1 MVRPTRRLFV
11 HFGLGVSAMSTP
23 IRRQYLAVKQQVPD
37 ALLLFRLGD
46 FYELFDEDAVV
57 AARVLNIALT
67 SRDLGRDQRVP
78 MAGIPAHAAE
88 PYIAKLV
95 AAGYRVALCDQIGVP
110 NGRQLV
116 DRRITR
122 ILTPGTLTEPS
133 MLDAQ
138 RNNYIVG
145 LYREGLR
152 AGLAYADLSTG
163 EFSATEFQAE
173 SESDLRALV
182 EQELLR
188 LGPAELVLPHE
199 QSDWVTTGSV
209 PVTTLDS
216 LRWREQT
223 ARRTVL
229 EHFHVRSLEAFG
241 LEERPLALR
250 AAGALLSYLAETQ
263 AGQLPQLTDLS
274 VYRTDSFLPL
284 DAATRRNLELME
296 SVRGERQHS
305 LLAILDRTK
314 TPMGARLLRR
324 WIGQPLLDVDVIRR
338 RQDRVA
344 ALVEETALRL
354 HLATVLAE
362 VADLERI
369 ASRLVTYRVTPRE
382 LRQLAS
388 SLRLLPSISATASH
402 RPELVDLVTFPDLQA
417 AVRLIEQAIVE
428 NPASSPGQGSVIR
441 AGFSPD
447 LDALR
452 ERAHAAREWIAS
464 LEQRERERTGIRSLK
479 VGYNKV
485 FGYYIEVSHANRHL
499 VPSDYERKQT
509 LAGAERYVTPEL
521 KEYENLVLHAEEQ
534 ITALEEEVYRRVVG
548 EVATC
553 VGLIRQASHQLAEL
567 DVYRSWAEVAV
578 ERRYTRPEVDE
589 GTKLEIVDGRH
600 PVVEATLAN
609 GQFVPNDTVLDT
621 EREQILL
628 LTGPNMAG
636 KSTYLRQV
644 ALIVLMA
651 QIGSFVPARRAHIG
665 LVDRIFT
672 RIGAQDDIALG
683 QSTFMVEMVE
693 TATILRQATRRSLVV
708 LDEVGR
714 GTSTYDGLAIARAV
728 VEYLHNHPQLGCRTL
743 FATHY
748 HELTELEQV
757 LPRVRNYR
765 MDVLEEGDQVI
776 FLHRVVRGGADKSYG
791 IHVAQLAGV
800 PQAVVRRA
808 REILRELEERRPL
821 ERDRRR
827 RVMAQ
832 EAPVTIQLT
841 LFGPPPPVIER
852 LKTLE
857 LDAMTPLEALTVLY
871 ELQRMV
877 REPGETL
884 WSD

>member
-1 MVRPTRRLFV
+1 
-11 HFGLGVSAMSTP
+11 MSTP

-67 SRDLGRDQRVP
+67 SRHLGRDQRVP

-138 RNNYIVG
+138 RNHYIVG

-241 LEERPLALR
+241 LEERLLALR

-305 LLAILDRTK
+305 LLATLDRTK

-344 ALVEETALRL
+344 VLVEETALRL

-534 ITALEEEVYRRVVG
+534 IAALEEEVYRRVVG
-548 EVATC
+548 EVAAC

-841 LFGPPPPVIER
+841 LFGPAPPVIER

-884 WSD
+884 RSD